1 MLELR
6 MAVSSAKIEAIQL
19 SKGGKSDVNILYNNG
34 ERQEPWGQPA
44 GIEIKSDV
52 VFPMCTLKL
61 LSFKKLCIIHTSSF
75 GKR

>member
-44 GIEIKSDV
+44 GIEI
-52 VFPMCTLKL
+52 
-61 LSFKKLCIIHTSSF
+61 
-75 GKR
+75 